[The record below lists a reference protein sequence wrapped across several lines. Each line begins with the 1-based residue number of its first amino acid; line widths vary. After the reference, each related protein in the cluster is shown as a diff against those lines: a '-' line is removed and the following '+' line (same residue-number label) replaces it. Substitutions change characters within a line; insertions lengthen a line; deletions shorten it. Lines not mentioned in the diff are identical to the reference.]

1 MSVKVWIARPV
12 KIFALA
18 SLYLHTYLSLNWYC
32 GLNTENRR
40 KWKKYR
46 YATVYFSSIY
56 CHSSFIFLV
65 ARLGQNNIRCEME
78 TTARVPLHFHRWHS
92 SRGAAGIRSR
102 RSLTLKETAME
113 SCATGN
119 KFARSVNKQ
128 RSSRSRPPGA
138 TTAVV
143 GKHPVSVQF
152 EPRALFGYTRYK
164 VDQVKRGYE
173 SSVDIK
179 KYSFGLTAGR
189 VHHLLNSC
197 HIFSS
202 GGVRETASGPTEEET
217 SDLLKECQH

>member
-1 MSVKVWIARPV
+1 
-12 KIFALA
+12 
-18 SLYLHTYLSLNWYC
+18 
-32 GLNTENRR
+32 
-40 KWKKYR
+40 
-46 YATVYFSSIY
+46 
-56 CHSSFIFLV
+56 
-65 ARLGQNNIRCEME
+65 ME
-78 TTARVPLHFHRWHS
+78 TTAGVPLHFHRWHS
-92 SRGAAGIRSR
+92 SRGAAGISSR

-113 SCATGN
+113 SCAT
-119 KFARSVNKQ
+119 
-128 RSSRSRPPGA
+128 GA

>member
-1 MSVKVWIARPV
+1 MQFQPHAPSKYSHLHHNACIHIYLWIDIVDLILRIGV
-12 KIFALA
+12 NEKNIVMQLFTFL
-18 SLYLHTYLSLNWYC
+18 LH
-32 GLNTENRR
+32 
-40 KWKKYR
+40 
-46 YATVYFSSIY
+46 IY
-56 CHSSFIFLV
+56 CHSSFKFLV

-78 TTARVPLHFHRWHS
+78 TTAGVPLHFHRWHS